1 MMRGETEGRKS
12 GRQATA
18 ATDKNGADEVSAA
31 AAGTPAVRRKTDAT
45 AANSVARRKS
55 VRSVKRTATLRRTGG
70 AGATVNGG
78 VVNVGSLRKRSS
90 LRDAV
95 SSANKAIRGGIFEL
109 LMIPPP
115 PPPGWY
121 I

>member
-1 MMRGETEGRKS
+1 MMRGETEGRLS
-12 GRQATA
+12 GRKSVRQVTA
-18 ATDKNGADEVSAA
+18 ATDKIGADETSAA
-31 AAGTPAVRRKTDAT
+31 GAGTPAVRRKTDAA

-95 SSANKAIRGGIFEL
+95 SSASKDISTFGQRE
-109 LMIPPP
+109 M
-115 PPPGWY
+115 
-121 I
+121 

>member
-1 MMRGETEGRKS
+1 MRGETEGRKS
-12 GRQATA
+12 VRKVTA
-18 ATDKNGADEVSAA
+18 ATDKIGVDEASAA
-31 AAGTPAVRRKTDAT
+31 AAGTPSVRRKTDA
-45 AANSVARRKS
+45 AAASSVARRKS

-95 SSANKAIRGGIFEL
+95 SSEQR
-109 LMIPPP
+109 
-115 PPPGWY
+115 Y
-121 I
+121 

>member
-1 MMRGETEGRKS
+1 MRGETEGRKS
-12 GRQATA
+12 VRQVTA
-18 ATDKNGADEVSAA
+18 DKIGADEASAA
-31 AAGTPAVRRKTDAT
+31 GAGTPAVRRKTDA

-95 SSANKAIRGGIFEL
+95 SSASKDISTFGQRE
-109 LMIPPP
+109 M
-115 PPPGWY
+115 
-121 I
+121 

>member
-1 MMRGETEGRKS
+1 MRGETEGRLS
-12 GRQATA
+12 GRKSVRQVTA
-18 ATDKNGADEVSAA
+18 ATDKIGADDASAA
-31 AAGTPAVRRKTDAT
+31 ETGTPAVRRKTDAAA

-95 SSANKAIRGGIFEL
+95 SSASKDISTFGQR
-109 LMIPPP
+109 
-115 PPPGWY
+115 
-121 I
+121 